1 MVCLHFFTKNQLLT
15 NAAQNLKSQQNK
27 QTSLL
32 LDREQIINVI
42 ETFFESGKTKDL
54 TKLKEIQLDD
64 SSFSSFSDVPPYDLK
79 DFATTVMLEELKF
92 VSISDYDYAI
102 TNPKISIFGDTAVAA
117 FELNQKGMLVDNK
130 AYTGEHISI
139 NGRATFV
146 LVKMS
151 TWKIVHIHLS
161 KIN

>member
-1 MVCLHFFTKNQLLT
+1 MPT
-15 NAAQNLKSQQNK
+15 NCHIKLKVASK
-27 QTSLL
+27 QANTTLS
-32 LDREQIINVI
+32 DREQIIKVI

-79 DFATTVMLEELKF
+79 DFATTVTLEELRF
-92 VSISDYDYAI
+92 VSISDYDYTI
-102 TNPKISIFGDTAVAA
+102 KNPKISIFGDTAVAA

-130 AYTGEHISI
+130 AFTGEYISI

-146 LVKMS
+146 LVKKP

-161 KIN
+161 KIRD